1 MKIVKNIFD
10 GIPEE
15 ISEKMSKVFEDTAD
29 TLLTSNLLL
38 M

>member
-1 MKIVKNIFD
+1 MEKCLNK
-10 GIPEE
+10 E